1 MSERE
6 IKLTHYD
13 YDTKETIEDGTISTY
28 DIAKCATPEN
38 IAEILTDWMNSFSR
52 DYSTGVKIGKLLEG
66 KHRTL
71 QSSVG
76 RMVLGILVGL
86 GEQNYTDPR
95 NEAIVALGKQL
106 KEMLEDG
113 TINMGYM
120 I

>member
-1 MSERE
+1 MDEKE
-6 IKLTHYD
+6 IKLSHYD
-13 YDTKETIEDGTISTY
+13 YDKKEVIEDGAISTY
-28 DIAKCATPEN
+28 AVAKSATTEN
-38 IAEILTDWMNSFSR
+38 MAEILTDWMNSFSR
-52 DYSTGVKIGKLLEG
+52 DYRTGVEIGKLLSG

-86 GEQNYTDPR
+86 GEQEYTDPR

-106 KEMLEDG
+106 KEMLDEG